1 MGVVVP
7 PHSRLRVVAGLGW
20 LGAFLLPLVQ
30 TLGPLFVLVDLDNL
44 QGAAGQ
50 LEKPA
55 ELGTSA
61 GLLRVFNGSG
71 H

>member
-1 MGVVVP
+1 MCVVVP
-7 PHSRLRVVAGLGW
+7 HPRLRVVAGLGW
-20 LGAFLLPLVQ
+20 LGAFLVPLVQ

-44 QGAAGQ
+44 QRAAGQ

-61 GLLRVFNGSG
+61 GLLWILNGSG

>member
-7 PHSRLRVVAGLGW
+7 HARLRVVAGLCW

-61 GLLRVFNGSG
+61 GLLWIFNRSG